1 MGIESLSKMHILPQ
15 HGFNSQ
21 GMIKKIKIV
30 WMQLLWTKRLA
41 NLFLKIE
48 WIRYYILKNER
59 KSIQYISHYI
69 AVFVA
74 YKW

>member
-1 MGIESLSKMHILPQ
+1 MGTESLSKMHILPQ

-21 GMIKKIKIV
+21 GMIKKKIV
-30 WMQLLWTKRLA
+30 WMQLLWTKSLA